1 MPKVKEEEDNVDK
14 LVITHLVV
22 KRRMTNVFME
32 DLSFWI
38 IGKQVMIQDN
48 LYQLGKVPIQRHESD
63 LFDNL
68 VF

>member
-1 MPKVKEEEDNVDK
+1 MKEVKEEDNVDK

-22 KRRMTNVFME
+22 KKGMTNVSME

-38 IGKQVMIQDN
+38 IGRQVMIQDN
-48 LYQLGKVPIQRHESD
+48 LYQLGNVPIQRDESD

>member
-1 MPKVKEEEDNVDK
+1 MPKVKEEDNVDK

-22 KRRMTNVFME
+22 KKGMTNVSME

-48 LYQLGKVPIQRHESD
+48 LYQLGNVPIQRHESD

>member
-22 KRRMTNVFME
+22 KKGMTNVSME

-38 IGKQVMIQDN
+38 IGRQVMIQDN
-48 LYQLGKVPIQRHESD
+48 LYQLGNVPIQRDESD
-63 LFDNL
+63 LFNNL